1 LLKLIVN
8 FAIVG
13 LFGLF
18 VISQLYK
25 HSSTSSSDE
34 NLPALSESKTE
45 SRVHKPIVLPFLV
58 EDDYNYVEPSNSFFK
73 QKHNVLQTKIDW
85 HNHTFIAMERKRKG
99 PGEQGK
105 AFKLTDPEDIRRNN
119 ELNRVNGY
127 WAVASDLIS
136 PNRSV
141 ADIRHKL

>member
-1 LLKLIVN
+1 MN

-25 HSSTSSSDE
+25 HSSSSSNDE
-34 NLPALSESKTE
+34 NLPALHESKTE
-45 SRVHKPIVLPFLV
+45 SQVHKPIVLPFIV
-58 EDDYNYVEPSNSFFK
+58 EDEFYYVEPSNSFFK

-85 HNHTFIAMERKRKG
+85 HNYTFIEMEKKRRG

-105 AFKLTDPEDIRRNN
+105 AFKLTDPEDIQRNN